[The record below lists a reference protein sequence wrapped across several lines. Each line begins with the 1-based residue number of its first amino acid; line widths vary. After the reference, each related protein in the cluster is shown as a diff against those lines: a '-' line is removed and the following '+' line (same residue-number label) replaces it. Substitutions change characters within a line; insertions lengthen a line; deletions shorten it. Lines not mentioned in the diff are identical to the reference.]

1 MRFGS
6 ALALYFVIWWITLFL
21 VLPFGVRSQQE
32 AGEVTAGSDPGAPA
46 SVRFGRIAAIN
57 SVVALVVLVIF
68 WAVYIENVF
77 DLAVINDITRAERPP
92 AN

>member
-1 MRFGS
+1 MAFGS
-6 ALALYFVIWWITLFL
+6 AIALYFVIWWITLFV

-46 SVRFGRIAAIN
+46 SVRFARIVAIN
-57 SVVALVVLVIF
+57 SILALLVLLVF

-77 DLAVINDITRAERPP
+77 NLGVINDITRR
-92 AN
+92 

>member
-6 ALALYFVIWWITLFL
+6 ALALYFVIWWVTLFV

-46 SVRFGRIAAIN
+46 SVRFGRIALIN
-57 SVVALVVLVIF
+57 SIVAFAVLVVF
-68 WAVYIENVF
+68 WAVYVENVF
-77 DLAVINDITRAERPP
+77 DLAVINDITRR
-92 AN
+92 